1 MLIYE
6 IDRDYIR
13 QYGSIKKAI
22 AAGYY
27 IPRDNDFIRRAFNYG
42 RGTKSDM
49 NRYMHDNLRYCVF
62 IDSATGREIK
72 SI

>member
-6 IDRDYIR
+6 IYRDYIR

-27 IPRDNDFIRRAFNYG
+27 IPRDDDFIKLAFNRG
-42 RGTKSDM
+42 RGTKADM
-49 NRYMHDNLRYCVF
+49 NRYMHDNAGLCVW

-72 SI
+72 SL